1 MESKLMGAALTG
13 ALGASKDAAAGP
25 TAANVQSFQA
35 LMQQPSPATASPSA
49 GHFVPGDRY
58 VDEVAAVSSAE
69 RGVSMSPEVAAVGK
83 SLSEALQMAKVGP
96 TKLSQMKVT
105 DPHIAQLRD
114 GMLDALKFQGSM
126 VQLNLTMKSVELSA
140 QGFQTLYKMQG

>member
-1 MESKLMGAALTG
+1 M
-13 ALGASKDAAAGP
+13 
-25 TAANVQSFQA
+25 
-35 LMQQPSPATASPSA
+35 
-49 GHFVPGDRY
+49 PGDRY
-58 VDEVAAVSSAE
+58 VDEVAAVSSAA

-96 TKLSQMKVT
+96 TKLSEMKVT

-140 QGFQTLYKMQG
+140 QGFQALYKMQG

>member
-1 MESKLMGAALTG
+1 MESNLMGAALTG
-13 ALGASKDAAAGP
+13 ALGAGKDAGAGP

-35 LMQQPSPATASPSA
+35 LMQQPSATATPSA
-49 GHFVPGDRY
+49 GYSPAGDRY
-58 VDEVAAVSSAE
+58 VDEVPADTSAA

-96 TKLSQMKVT
+96 TKLSEMKVT

-140 QGFQTLYKMQG
+140 QGFQALYKMQG